1 MSGSL
6 SSLILIAVVW
16 LLLLAPLFLRNQ
28 SPVRRTSKALS
39 ETRVLHEGGA
49 EISRPRKR
57 PLPADSLYHAD
68 VDEDIE
74 LVEAEP
80 EQVIIDDT
88 GRDVPGIIDGEV
100 VGYRPLDEEDT
111 GEFAPVDPTMA
122 DDVAGASGGS
132 GGPDVIDVIDVIDTV
147 DNVTA
152 ADDPAFD
159 VDAVDAV
166 DTDGADDADIAD
178 SADDVHDTGDAD
190 DAGAREVDEAHR
202 APQVEV
208 VREDN
213 RRFTDIPAAYLRGGD
228 IDVSVGTDEQWD
240 DTDGA
245 DALSGDA
252 PVTDLFDDEYGDGEL
267 TEEELDYAAARRGR
281 GFYDPETSQR
291 LVEQRQL
298 RRKRVLSVLAAL
310 CVVSVVA
317 AVILGGAVWSA
328 VVVTVALSGVYLY
341 YLRRQVV
348 EEAKLRRRRI
358 ARMRRARLGVRNT
371 DDRELGVPD
380 RLLRPGAVVL
390 ESDDADPEFA
400 DLEYA
405 DYNDYPG
412 YADHG
417 GYSDYGEHPDYTGTH
432 IRAV

>member
-57 PLPADSLYHAD
+57 PLPAESLYHAD
-68 VDEDIE
+68 VDDDIE

-88 GRDVPGIIDGEV
+88 GRDVPGIIEGEV

-111 GEFAPVDPTMA
+111 GEFAPVDPLM
-122 DDVAGASGGS
+122 DDAEAVE
-132 GGPDVIDVIDVIDTV
+132 
-147 DNVTA
+147 
-152 ADDPAFD
+152 DPAFV
-159 VDAVDAV
+159 VDAEDGGSSEDSLAV
-166 DTDGADDADIAD
+166 EGADGADGEDGADE
-178 SADDVHDTGDAD
+178 
-190 DAGAREVDEAHR
+190 DAGHDER
-202 APQVEV
+202 SDVAPVAAVGEA
-208 VREDN
+208 D
-213 RRFTDIPAAYLRGGD
+213 RRFADVPAAYLRGGD
-228 IDVSVGTDEQWD
+228 IDITVGTDEQYEADSQVGVD
-240 DTDGA
+240 DDSS
-245 DALSGDA
+245 DDFL
-252 PVTDLFDDEYGDGEL
+252 DDEYGDGEL
-267 TEEELDYAAARRGR
+267 TAEELDYAAARRGR
-281 GFYDPETSQR
+281 GFYDPEASQR
-291 LVEQRQL
+291 LVERRQM
-298 RRKRVLSVLAAL
+298 RRKRVLSGLAAL

-328 VVVTVALSGVYLY
+328 VVVMVALSGVYLY

-348 EEAKLRRRRI
+348 EEARLRRRRI

-400 DLEYA
+400 DLAYA
-405 DYNDYPG
+405 DY
-412 YADHG
+412 A
-417 GYSDYGEHPDYTGTH
+417 GYSGSGDYGDTH

>member
-1 MSGSL
+1 MFGSL

-28 SPVRRTSKALS
+28 SPVRRTSTALS
-39 ETRVLHEGGA
+39 ETRVLHEGGS

-57 PLPADSLYHAD
+57 PLPAESLYHAD

-80 EQVIIDDT
+80 ERVIIDDT
-88 GRDVPGIIDGEV
+88 GRDVPGIIEGEV

-111 GEFAPVDPTMA
+111 GEFAPVAP
-122 DDVAGASGGS
+122 DDET
-132 GGPDVIDVIDVIDTV
+132 P
-147 DNVTA
+147 
-152 ADDPAFD
+152 
-159 VDAVDAV
+159 DAVAED
-166 DTDGADDADIAD
+166 DDAY
-178 SADDVHDTGDAD
+178 S
-190 DAGAREVDEAHR
+190 
-202 APQVEV
+202 VEV
-208 VREDN
+208 VADEAEGAEDAGDAEFVEAEAVEPVETLEALDEPADEQLTDPDAESTAG
-213 RRFTDIPAAYLRGGD
+213 RFTSIPAAYLRGGD
-228 IDVSVGTDEQWD
+228 IDVSVGTGEHPVDDE
-240 DTDGA
+240 GYPA
-245 DALSGDA
+245 DAADAGDA
-252 PVTDLFDDEYGDGEL
+252 DFLDDAYGDGEL
-267 TEEELDYAAARRGR
+267 TAEELDYAAARRGR

-291 LVEQRQL
+291 LVEARQT
-298 RRKRVLSVLAAL
+298 RRKRVLCVLAAL

-317 AVILGGAVWSA
+317 AVVLGGAVWVA
-328 VVVTVALSGVYLY
+328 VVATVAMSGVYLY

-400 DLEYA
+400 DL
-405 DYNDYPG
+405 
-412 YADHG
+412 
-417 GYSDYGEHPDYTGTH
+417 DYTVYAEYDEYDGYDGYEEYDDYYDERGPH

>member
-16 LLLLAPLFLRNQ
+16 LLLLAPLFLRKQ

-57 PLPADSLYHAD
+57 PLPAESLYHAD
-68 VDEDIE
+68 VDDDIE

-88 GRDVPGIIDGEV
+88 GRDVPGIIEGEV

-111 GEFAPVDPTMA
+111 GEFAPVDPLASDTEAVEDSAFVVDTEVGEEAEDA
-122 DDVAGASGGS
+122 DDV
-132 GGPDVIDVIDVIDTV
+132 DDT
-147 DNVTA
+147 
-152 ADDPAFD
+152 
-159 VDAVDAV
+159 
-166 DTDGADDADIAD
+166 DDAD
-178 SADDVHDTGDAD
+178 VT
-190 DAGAREVDEAHR
+190 DEAGLDENDQDR
-202 APQVEV
+202 
-208 VREDN
+208 
-213 RRFTDIPAAYLRGGD
+213 RRFSDVPAAYLRGGD
-228 IDVSVGTDEQWD
+228 IDVTVGTDEQYE
-240 DTDGA
+240 A
-245 DALSGDA
+245 DAQVGGD
-252 PVTDLFDDEYGDGEL
+252 DESSDDFLDDEYGDGEL
-267 TEEELDYAAARRGR
+267 TAEELDYAAARRGR
-281 GFYDPETSQR
+281 GFYDPEASQR
-291 LVEQRQL
+291 LVERRQM

-328 VVVTVALSGVYLY
+328 VVVMVALSGVYLY

-348 EEAKLRRRRI
+348 EEARLRRRRI

-400 DLEYA
+400 DLAYA
-405 DYNDYPG
+405 DYPAYSG
-412 YADHG
+412 YADDDGYDGYG
-417 GYSDYGEHPDYTGTH
+417 GYDDHADTH

>member
-1 MSGSL
+1 VSGSL

-68 VDEDIE
+68 VDDDIE

-111 GEFAPVDPTMA
+111 GEFAPVDPLVDADPAVETGEDA
-122 DDVAGASGGS
+122 AFDDVEES
-132 GGPDVIDVIDVIDTV
+132 DDT
-147 DNVTA
+147 
-152 ADDPAFD
+152 DDAKDTDTEDDTDAEAVQDAPERP
-159 VDAVDAV
+159 VDAV
-166 DTDGADDADIAD
+166 
-178 SADDVHDTGDAD
+178 
-190 DAGAREVDEAHR
+190 
-202 APQVEV
+202 
-208 VREDN
+208 REDE
-213 RRFTDIPAAYLRGGD
+213 RRFTDIPVAYLRGGD
-228 IDVSVGTDEQWD
+228 IDVSVGTDEPWD
-240 DTDGA
+240 DPAPVDEEAAGA
-245 DALSGDA
+245 DFS
-252 PVTDLFDDEYGDGEL
+252 VDEYGDGEL

-291 LVEQRQL
+291 LAERRQQ
-298 RRKRVLSVLAAL
+298 RRKRVLSVLALL

-317 AVILGGAVWSA
+317 AVLLGGAVWSG
-328 VVVTVALSGVYLY
+328 VVVTVALSAVYLY

-380 RLLRPGAVVL
+380 RLLRPGAVML

-405 DYNDYPG
+405 DYRD
-412 YADHG
+412 YADHA
-417 GYSDYGEHPDYTGTH
+417 DYGDYGDHDDYTGTH

>member
-16 LLLLAPLFLRNQ
+16 LLLLAPLFLRSQ

-57 PLPADSLYHAD
+57 PLPAESLYHAD
-68 VDEDIE
+68 VDDDIE

-88 GRDVPGIIDGEV
+88 GRNVPGIIEGEV

-111 GEFAPVDPTMA
+111 GEFAPVDPLA
-122 DDVAGASGGS
+122 DDTEAVEDSAF
-132 GGPDVIDVIDVIDTV
+132 VIDTEV
-147 DNVTA
+147 GEE
-152 ADDPAFD
+152 ADDTDDID
-159 VDAVDAV
+159 V
-166 DTDGADDADIAD
+166 TDVTDEAE
-178 SADDVHDTGDAD
+178 TGDE
-190 DAGAREVDEAHR
+190 RVDV
-202 APQVEV
+202 APVAAV
-208 VREDN
+208 GEDR
-213 RRFTDIPAAYLRGGD
+213 RRFSDVPSAYLRGGD
-228 IDVSVGTDEQWD
+228 IDVTVGTDEQYE
-240 DTDGA
+240 A
-245 DALSGDA
+245 DAQVGAEDESSDDFL
-252 PVTDLFDDEYGDGEL
+252 DDEYGDGEL
-267 TEEELDYAAARRGR
+267 TAEELDYAAARRGR
-281 GFYDPETSQR
+281 GFYDPEASQR
-291 LVEQRQL
+291 LVERRQM

-328 VVVTVALSGVYLY
+328 VVVMVALSGVYLY

-348 EEAKLRRRRI
+348 EEARLRRRRI

-400 DLEYA
+400 DLAYA
-405 DYNDYPG
+405 DYSGYGD
-412 YADHG
+412 YADDD
-417 GYSDYGEHPDYTGTH
+417 GYDGYDDRADTH

>member
-16 LLLLAPLFLRNQ
+16 LLLLAPLFLRKQ

-57 PLPADSLYHAD
+57 PLPAESLYHAD
-68 VDEDIE
+68 VDDDIE

-88 GRDVPGIIDGEV
+88 GRDVPGIIEGEV

-111 GEFAPVDPTMA
+111 GEFAPVDPLASDTEAVEDSAFVVDTEVGEEAEDA
-122 DDVAGASGGS
+122 DDV
-132 GGPDVIDVIDVIDTV
+132 DDT
-147 DNVTA
+147 
-152 ADDPAFD
+152 
-159 VDAVDAV
+159 
-166 DTDGADDADIAD
+166 DDAD
-178 SADDVHDTGDAD
+178 VT
-190 DAGAREVDEAHR
+190 DEAGLDENDQDR
-202 APQVEV
+202 
-208 VREDN
+208 
-213 RRFTDIPAAYLRGGD
+213 RRFSDVPAAYLRGGD
-228 IDVSVGTDEQWD
+228 IDVTVGTDEQYE
-240 DTDGA
+240 A
-245 DALSGDA
+245 DAQVGGD
-252 PVTDLFDDEYGDGEL
+252 DESSDDFLDDEYGDGEL
-267 TEEELDYAAARRGR
+267 TAEELDYAAARRGR
-281 GFYDPETSQR
+281 GFYDPEASQR
-291 LVEQRQL
+291 LVERRQM

-328 VVVTVALSGVYLY
+328 VVVMVALSGVYLY

-348 EEAKLRRRRI
+348 EEARLRRRRI

-390 ESDDADPEFA
+390 ERDDADPEFA
-400 DLEYA
+400 DLAYA
-405 DYNDYPG
+405 DYPAYSG
-412 YADHG
+412 YADDDGYDGYG
-417 GYSDYGEHPDYTGTH
+417 GYDDHADTH

>member
-1 MSGSL
+1 VSGSL

-68 VDEDIE
+68 VDDDIE

-111 GEFAPVDPTMA
+111 GEFAPVDPLVDADPAVETGEDA
-122 DDVAGASGGS
+122 AFDDVEES
-132 GGPDVIDVIDVIDTV
+132 
-147 DNVTA
+147 
-152 ADDPAFD
+152 
-159 VDAVDAV
+159 
-166 DTDGADDADIAD
+166 DDAE
-178 SADDVHDTGDAD
+178 TDAD
-190 DAGAREVDEAHR
+190 DTKDTDTDPEAVQD
-202 APQVEV
+202 APERPVEA
-208 VREDN
+208 VREDE
-213 RRFTDIPAAYLRGGD
+213 RRFTDIPVAYLRGGD
-228 IDVSVGTDEQWD
+228 IDVSVGTDERWD
-240 DTDGA
+240 DPAPVDEEAAGA
-245 DALSGDA
+245 DFS
-252 PVTDLFDDEYGDGEL
+252 VDEYGDGEL

-291 LVEQRQL
+291 LAERRQQ
-298 RRKRVLSVLAAL
+298 RRKRVLSVLALL

-317 AVILGGAVWSA
+317 AVLLGGAVWSG
-328 VVVTVALSGVYLY
+328 VVVTVALSAVYLY

-380 RLLRPGAVVL
+380 RLLRPGAVML

-405 DYNDYPG
+405 DYGD

-417 GYSDYGEHPDYTGTH
+417 DYGDHDDYTGSH